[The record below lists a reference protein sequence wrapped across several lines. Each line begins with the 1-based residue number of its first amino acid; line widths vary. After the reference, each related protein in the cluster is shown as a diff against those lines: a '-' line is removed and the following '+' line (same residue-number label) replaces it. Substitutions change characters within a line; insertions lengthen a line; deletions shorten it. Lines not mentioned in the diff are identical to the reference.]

1 MSDKNFIQEL
11 NDYCSDHFKHYK
23 CYPLEF
29 EYKDRVYKWN
39 EFKKYI
45 KGIKWV
51 VHIMKCY

>member
-45 KGIKWV
+45 KEIK
-51 VHIMKCY
+51 